1 MFLIT
6 TMLCKVWTIDSGSD
20 KLGEQD
26 HIHFKGKGNNAL
38 NIDGTWKHGGRELT
52 NEEKKYLKGIGWK
65 IP

>member
-1 MFLIT
+1 
-6 TMLCKVWTIDSGSD
+6 MLCKVWTIDSGSD
-20 KLGEQD
+20 KLGEQE

-52 NEEKKYLKGIGWK
+52 NEEQKYLKGIGWK